1 MIAAETNL
9 SSFERGHAFLNLYD
23 AKIVAESCKDCPLWK
38 RATQTVFGEGPV
50 PAAVMLVGEQPGD
63 REDVRGRPFV
73 GPAGKLLD
81 KALDQAGLSRASV
94 YITNAVKHF
103 KWEPLGNRRLH
114 KKPTAR
120 EIAACRPWL
129 LTELN
134 LVRPHV
140 VVSMGA
146 TAATSLF
153 GKDFRVTVNR
163 GRVFESAYAPSVLVT
178 AHPSAILRSQD
189 EATRELEFGQ
199 FVEDLR
205 QVKKLLRKHG
215 ETEPPRLTRPK
226 GT

>member
-1 MIAAETNL
+1 
-9 SSFERGHAFLNLYD
+9 
-23 AKIVAESCKDCPLWK
+23 
-38 RATQTVFGEGPV
+38 V

-153 GKDFRVTVNR
+153 SKDFRVTVNR
-163 GRVFESAYAPSVLVT
+163 GQVFESAYAPSVLVT
-178 AHPSAILRSQD
+178 VHPSAILRSQD
-189 EATRELEFGQ
+189 EATRELEFGR

-215 ETEPPRLTRPK
+215 ETEPPRLSRSK